1 MSGPITVAANVK
13 SKPKRM
19 TLEATVTRAD
29 GTVEHLG
36 IVADSSKFHRAVAW
50 SKRIL
55 AKLF

>member
-1 MSGPITVAANVK
+1 MPGPIQFQAVGK
-13 SKPKRM
+13 SKFKRG
-19 TLEATVTRAD
+19 TLEATITRAD

-36 IVADSSKFHRAVAW
+36 IIADSSKFHRATTW